1 MGQAIGDYAKFLA
14 DARDALYRRSCD
26 ENTAADLAAQKKRQ
40 EKEMETEK
48 KATADAIYQTVK
60 KRLEEINSSYDKEI
74 GKGQDK
80 LKKAR
85 ARREKA
91 KSKGV
96 KERIA
101 EETAE
106 LREHNRDLG
115 VQLRTLFQ
123 KEHIPAFCGTALYYT
138 LYYPSGVKEFL
149 GLLAALVLAFLAL
162 PCGLYYLI
170 PQRQFWQLIVIY
182 FADVLLLG
190 GLYVLIGN
198 HTRFRYQEVLKRGR
212 ALRNTLRENRKK
224 IRVITRAIKR
234 DGNEDIYDL
243 EKYDDEIA
251 CAKQELEEIAA
262 RKKEAVSTFE
272 NVTKNIISDEIA
284 DSRRERLE
292 SLERA
297 LAETTASLQEL
308 ENSIKEQN
316 IRIADTFGP
325 YLGKEYMEPDRL
337 AELSRIIQSG
347 RAGNITEAI
356 RVYEEGEK

>member
-1 MGQAIGDYAKFLA
+1 M
-14 DARDALYRRSCD
+14 
-26 ENTAADLAAQKKRQ
+26 
-40 EKEMETEK
+40 
-48 KATADAIYQTVK
+48 
-60 KRLEEINSSYDKEI
+60 
-74 GKGQDK
+74 
-80 LKKAR
+80 
-85 ARREKA
+85 
-91 KSKGV
+91 
-96 KERIA
+96 
-101 EETAE
+101 
-106 LREHNRDLG
+106 
-115 VQLRTLFQ
+115 
-123 KEHIPAFCGTALYYT
+123 
-138 LYYPSGVKEFL
+138 
-149 GLLAALVLAFLAL
+149 
-162 PCGLYYLI
+162 
-170 PQRQFWQLIVIY
+170 QLIVLY
-182 FADVLLLG
+182 FAVLRLLG
-190 GLYVLIGN
+190 GLDVLVGN

-325 YLGKEYMEPDRL
+325 YLGKEYMDPDRL
-337 AELSRIIQSG
+337 AELSRMIQSG